1 MEKNKNNSFKKIMLR
16 LAIILIFAYFSVATL
31 LALFNVLNSY
41 ADMIDKES
49 QYNDLVNNNI
59 LLNRQIVYHGTDEYV
74 EKIARE
80 DFMMKKPGDTV
91 VYSPIDQSQ
100 RELPIVREVIPPKED
115 SDKGLVDSI
124 LKKTNLVI
132 SFIKDKINYIKEV
145 FILHQ

>member
-16 LAIILIFAYFSVATL
+16 LAIILIFVYFSVATL

-74 EKIARE
+74 EKMARE

-132 SFIKDKINYIKEV
+132 SFIKDKIDYIKEV

>member
-132 SFIKDKINYIKEV
+132 SFIKDKIDYIKEV